1 MFSLTADA
9 EKNSEG
15 EDGVGKTMS
24 KPIFF
29 FQNNDLN
36 FNGQMNIH
44 YVQQ

>member
-29 FQNNDLN
+29 FRI
-36 FNGQMNIH
+36 MT
-44 YVQQ
+44 